1 MDYKII
7 PMTNDRVFKSVLSSI
22 EARDYLI
29 DIISGITGLPKANLK
44 KDMTFVDLEHRISS
58 KNESKKKWF
67 SSRSKR

>member
-29 DIISGITGLPKANLK
+29 DINRTS
-44 KDMTFVDLEHRISS
+44 
-58 KNESKKKWF
+58 
-67 SSRSKR
+67 